1 MIMNKLNMRFFS
13 FKRMA
18 TVTKKEFIHIRRDR
32 PSLVI
37 SFMMPIMMLM
47 IFGFAVNTDV
57 NNVDLA
63 VYDASRTTLSR
74 DLIGSFSNS
83 YYFTRYAS
91 VDSIVEVEELISNGK
106 VKVGL
111 IIPDDFAKSLK
122 RNEASQV
129 QVLVDGSDPSIA
141 RTAASYSVSITA
153 NHSTDYQIKEINRL
167 GQDASMASVSVSPMF
182 LYNPTLESAKFNIPG
197 VVGLILQNITIIL
210 TALAMVREREL
221 GTMEQLIMTPVT
233 SFELIVGK
241 LIPYIII
248 GIYDFIVVM
257 TLSYWVFGVS
267 VAGSMVQLM
276 ILGFIF
282 LVGALA
288 MGMLISTF
296 ARNQAQ
302 AIQGTMAF
310 LLPSVLLSGFMFPR
324 ESMPHVIQFFSN
336 LLPITHFL
344 IVLRGIIV
352 KGVGIGQLLNA
363 TLAMLAL
370 IGLLIFVTTVKF
382 TKKLD

>member
-1 MIMNKLNMRFFS
+1 MIMNKLNMHFFS

-167 GQDASMASVSVSPMF
+167 GQDASIGSVSVSPMF

>member
-1 MIMNKLNMRFFS
+1 
-13 FKRMA
+13 MA

>member
-1 MIMNKLNMRFFS
+1 MNKLNLHFFS

-18 TVTKKEFIHIRRDR
+18 TVTKKEFIHIQRDK

-63 VYDASRTTLSR
+63 VYDASRTPLSR
-74 DLIGSFSNS
+74 ELIGSFSNS
-83 YYFTRYAS
+83 YYFTRYAT
-91 VDSIVEVEELISNGK
+91 VDSVVDVEKLISRGEI
-106 VKVGL
+106 KVGL
-111 IIPDDFAKSLK
+111 IIPKDYAKNLK
-122 RNEASQV
+122 RKEPAQV
-129 QVLVDGSDPSIA
+129 QILVDGSDPSIA
-141 RTAASYSVSITA
+141 RTAASYSVSITS
-153 NHSTDYQIKEINRL
+153 NHSTNYQIKEINRL
-167 GQDASMASVSVSPMF
+167 GQDVSIGSVSVAPMF

-221 GTMEQLIMTPVT
+221 GTLEQLIMTPVT

-241 LIPYIII
+241 LIPYIVI
-248 GIYDFIVVM
+248 GIYDFIVVI

-267 VAGSMVQLM
+267 VAGSMIELM
-276 ILGFIF
+276 VLGFIF
-282 LVGALA
+282 LVGALS

-296 ARNQAQ
+296 AKNQAQ

-324 ESMPHVIQFFSN
+324 ESMPQVIQFFSN

-352 KGVGIGQLLNA
+352 KGVGISELLNA
-363 TLAMLAL
+363 TIAMLVL
-370 IGLLIFVTTVKF
+370 IGLIIFVTTVKF